1 MGLRSN
7 RKKRGNRKSFTRR
20 RKERKGRIYQHGGS
34 NTFPIETVEA
44 RADEIR
50 RILETRR
57 TAGLQNWLVLFASFH
72 SPLEKIRFLNPNW
85 IFWDIGV
92 SADDRFGFSGYV
104 NKSSIDILA
113 NILKKEF
120 DYIVFDDTKILWETS
135 CLGSNEAVYKGI
147 HTLMNLVKPGGKIVF
162 NGRSYMNWILRK
174 MDNKPSMDIINKE
187 TDMIYRYTINNQLYI
202 TPYAERLDTQTNLTQ
217 YTQFYKFKKDKLPI
231 DVEDDLKSLG
241 PEAIRRLKELYEDP
255 KFLALCNTSKMHD
268 KSCELY
274 KDYYS
279 LKIDDAEY
287 FPIVHKYTSM
297 WSLPTTSPIDPEL
310 FDTIIKTMNET
321 DVYEDRDNINFDTDK
336 NYIATRNKL
345 DDLLM
350 ELSLVIEAV
359 RVP

>member
-50 RILETRR
+50 HILKTRR
-57 TAGLQNWLVLFASFH
+57 TAGLQNWLVLFARFGT
-72 SPLEKIRFLNPNW
+72 PLEKIRFLNPNW
-85 IFWDIGV
+85 VFWDTNV
-92 SADDRFGFSGYV
+92 SEEDRFGFSGDV

-113 NILKKEF
+113 NTLKQEF
-120 DYIVFDDTKILWETS
+120 DYIVFDDFKFLNSE
-135 CLGSNEAVYKGI
+135 LGSDEAIYKGI
-147 HTLMNLVKPGGKIVF
+147 HTLMGLVKPGGKLVCNNRF
-162 NGRSYMNWILRK
+162 YMKWILQK
-174 MDNKPSMDIINKE
+174 MDEKPSMDIVNKG
-187 TDMIYRYTINNQLYI
+187 MIYRYTINNQLYDR
-202 TPYAERLDTQTNLTQ
+202 PYVERLYSDTNLIH
-217 YTQFYKFKKDKLPI
+217 YTRFYSLMKHILPI

-255 KFLALCNTSKMHD
+255 KFLALCNIKTPG
-268 KSCELY
+268 KSCDLY

-287 FPIVHKYTSM
+287 FPIVHKYTMM
-297 WSLPTTSPIDPEL
+297 WSLPTISPIDPEL

-345 DDLLM
+345 EDLLTK
-350 ELSLVIEAV
+350 LSLVIEAV
-359 RVP
+359 PLP